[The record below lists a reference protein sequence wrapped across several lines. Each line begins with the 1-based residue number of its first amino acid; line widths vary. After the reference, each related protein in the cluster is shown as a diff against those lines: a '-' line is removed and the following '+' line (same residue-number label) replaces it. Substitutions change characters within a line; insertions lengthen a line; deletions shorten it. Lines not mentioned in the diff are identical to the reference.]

1 MRHNIACCIQ
11 WKEQWNPRALGEL
24 PGQRLFCISTVKA
37 QLNKTAVFLGSQDTG
52 WPWTVALTLW
62 DVYVHLLGF
71 TILSVTLE
79 ASFQPAKVDFWSIP
93 TTFLSA
99 ISQMGKGW
107 IHLQWLVQNAW
118 SLWKCRFV
126 AWHREVRKCVHL
138 AEVCQRVSPATQPPQ
153 GPGSALLTACDFVA
167 AHECVK
173 HRCSSWLQSLCDAS
187 SIYCVLHWVDICNRC
202 YLRCIYIM
210 TNSYA

>member
-99 ISQMGKGW
+99 ISQMNSPTVASTECLK
-107 IHLQWLVQNAW
+107 LV
-118 SLWKCRFV
+118 
-126 AWHREVRKCVHL
+126 EVQICSM
-138 AEVCQRVSPATQPPQ
+138 AQGGEEVCAPGWGVPACQPCHTTTTEPRLSSAHSLRLCGCTWMCETQ
-153 GPGSALLTACDFVA
+153 V
-167 AHECVK
+167 
-173 HRCSSWLQSLCDAS
+173 
-187 SIYCVLHWVDICNRC
+187 
-202 YLRCIYIM
+202 
-210 TNSYA
+210 